1 VVAPAPYFYRC
12 QEKEMKYT
20 PPKQVEL
27 LNEESKWFKTISS
40 MSNDNKWQTIADAM
54 QKLTKSLLKRNAIP
68 EIRLRLFSDPDLA
81 ETRSKS
87 SMQIF
92 ESNGVTGDAIFRHPH
107 FVKYLHFFING
118 PELPA
123 VVIKGFCKI
132 LNEDMGT
139 SGMLL
144 DQLCKFVRSC
154 VRDNDLDR
162 RSAATEFYRLAVEL
176 DIEHDPRTI
185 RKASLSAR

>member
-1 VVAPAPYFYRC
+1 
-12 QEKEMKYT
+12 MKYM

-27 LNEESKWFKTISS
+27 LYEESKWVKTISS
-40 MSNDNKWQTIADAM
+40 DNKWHTKADAM
-54 QKLTKSLLKRNAIP
+54 EKLTKSLLKRNAIP

-87 SMQIF
+87 SKQRF
-92 ESNGVTGDAIFRHPH
+92 ESNGLAGDAIFRHPH
-107 FVKYLHFFING
+107 FVKYLHYFING

-123 VVIKGFCKI
+123 VAIEGFCKI
-132 LNEDMGT
+132 LNDDLGT

-154 VRDNDLDR
+154 IRDNDLDR
-162 RSAATEFYRLAVEL
+162 TSAATEFYRLAVEL

-185 RKASLSAR
+185 RKASLSTR